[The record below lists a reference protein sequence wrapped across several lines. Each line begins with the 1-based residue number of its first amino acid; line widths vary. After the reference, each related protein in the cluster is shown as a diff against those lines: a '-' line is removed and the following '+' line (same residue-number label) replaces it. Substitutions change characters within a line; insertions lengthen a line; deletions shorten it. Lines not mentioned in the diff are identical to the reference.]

1 MNSAKVSAWLRGG
14 RLYRAVYRVVRL
26 FIKPY
31 VRKKYGFSTD
41 LVPKM
46 SEPYLMVSNHTTE
59 EDMFFCGLA
68 SRQPMCFVC
77 GEHLLRKGYGRLLRT
92 LADPIPVPKG
102 GTAVRASIEIMKRL
116 RAGVNVCMFPEGKRS
131 FHGVTIP
138 SSEALGTLVKKAGCA
153 LVTYRI
159 RGGYF
164 TYPRWARGHHRK
176 GRVDGGVAG
185 VYSSG
190 QLAEMSAAEITEL
203 INRDTFEDAVETQRT
218 EMRTY
223 TGTDR
228 AKGME
233 LLLFICPSC
242 GAWDSLETSGDSF
255 VCSACGRG
263 GVYNDYGFL
272 EGDGAVYDNVRDWM
286 KFTEAEFDRRVAS
299 LPGDCLVAKEENVL
313 LYRMLDGYE
322 NEDVCRGEATVF
334 RDRIEA
340 GGFIFPFREITA
352 LSILYGNILFFTHK
366 KVYWGITGDGFKA
379 WKCGRLW
386 HLEKGDTN
394 DRTREM

>member
-1 MNSAKVSAWLRGG
+1 
-14 RLYRAVYRVVRL
+14 
-26 FIKPY
+26 
-31 VRKKYGFSTD
+31 
-41 LVPKM
+41 
-46 SEPYLMVSNHTTE
+46 
-59 EDMFFCGLA
+59 
-68 SRQPMCFVC
+68 
-77 GEHLLRKGYGRLLRT
+77 
-92 LADPIPVPKG
+92 
-102 GTAVRASIEIMKRL
+102 
-116 RAGVNVCMFPEGKRS
+116 
-131 FHGVTIP
+131 
-138 SSEALGTLVKKAGCA
+138 
-153 LVTYRI
+153 
-159 RGGYF
+159 
-164 TYPRWARGHHRK
+164 
-176 GRVDGGVAG
+176 
-185 VYSSG
+185 
-190 QLAEMSAAEITEL
+190 MSAAEITEL

-299 LPGDCLVAKEENVL
+299 LPGDGLVAKEENVL